1 MFKVT
6 EAVLEPRALEQ
17 LLQNPENGAVVTFQG
32 VVRRQS
38 RGKVVSYLE
47 YDAYAPMAE
56 KVMAQIAQEVTQRWG
71 IHDIGIW
78 HRTGRLEIG
87 DASLLVV
94 VASPHRKEAF
104 EACHYAVDRI
114 KAIVPV
120 WKKEV
125 WEDGESWVEGE
136 VLVSDHAPHEAAPTP
151 SAASGPTPES

>member
-1 MFKVT
+1 MFKITT
-6 EAVLEPRALEQ
+6 EALDPRALEA
-17 LLQNPENGAVVTFQG
+17 LLVTQEDGAVATFQG
-32 VVRRQS
+32 VVRIHS

-56 KVMAQIAQEVTQRWG
+56 KVMAQIAQEVADRWDVRRVG
-71 IHDIGIW
+71 VW

-87 DASLLVV
+87 ETSMVVV

-104 EACHYAVDRI
+104 EACRYVVDRV
-114 KAIVPV
+114 KAIVPI

-136 VLVSDHAPHEAAPTP
+136 TLAGQRQAGA
-151 SAASGPTPES
+151 SAKDAGLS